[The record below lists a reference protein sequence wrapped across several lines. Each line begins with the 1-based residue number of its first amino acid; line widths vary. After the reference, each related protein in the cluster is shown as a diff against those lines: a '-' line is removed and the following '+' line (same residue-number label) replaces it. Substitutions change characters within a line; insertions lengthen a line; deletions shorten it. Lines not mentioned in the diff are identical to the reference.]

1 MPYQGNQPAEAYS
14 SVSYQDLTGGTGT
27 SFTLDYAA
35 GTAQDIE
42 VFVNNVRQ
50 EPSVAYTVAGTSLT
64 MTGSIVATDDF
75 YVVFQGKAQQTVVP
89 PSNSITTAMIQDGAV
104 TAAKLDSGITFGAGY
119 FQGDNGTTG
128 DTTNGLGDIIR
139 SHQKQLDTNV
149 TIAADVN
156 GLCAGPLTV
165 ASGITITITSGGTL
179 VIA

>member
-1 MPYQGNQPAEAYS
+1 VSYLGNIPAEAYS
-14 SVSYQDLTGGTGT
+14 AISYQDLTGGTGT
-27 SFTLDYAA
+27 SFTLDYSV
-35 GTAQDIE
+35 GSPNEIE

-75 YVVFQGKAQQTVVP
+75 YIVFQGKAQQTIVP

-165 ASGITITITSGGTL
+165 ASGVTITITSGGTL